1 MPSCFLPSGELD
13 TIAERT
19 SYAQLLAGI
28 HRAANLF
35 RSLGVGAQDAVALLA
50 PNIPATHAALWG
62 AQLAGRACPINYLL
76 QPEHIAAL
84 LQASG
89 AKLLVVLGPS
99 PELDVWSTACK
110 VLALHPL
117 PLLVLRA
124 PGGPVPAG
132 IDFAAALREQPDT
145 LQFTPVLAPDQ
156 VAACFHTG
164 GTTGAPKL
172 ALHTQGN
179 EAHTGWFAHAFY
191 GFDEHTV
198 EVNGFPLFHVAGTFV
213 YGLALLAIGATQVLP
228 TLTGMRN
235 AAFARNYWRHCERH
249 GVTAIACVP
258 TILAT
263 LANSPVDADI
273 ARIRVAY
280 TGGSPLPNELAT
292 QFEAHTGIPV
302 RNILGMT
309 ECAGLLT
316 IEPAAADR
324 VPGSTGLRLPYTDV
338 RVVPWRDGQ
347 AQLDARCATG
357 ETGVVVVR
365 GPHVSPGYSDPARD
379 AGMFEQGWLVSGD
392 LGHADAQGFVHVTG
406 RVQGRDHPRQPQ
418 HRSGPGRGSAA
429 RASGGGHGGRGRP
442 NPTAMRAKCRW
453 PSSPCGPASR
463 STRSCCWREV
473 APRVY
478 ERPAVPRRVTVLPA
492 LPMTAIGKLYKP
504 ALRLLAIETRL
515 HEAFAD
521 WDVPVQ
527 VRADD
532 RGGRLVAVL
541 TLACP
546 DSAERRRRVQQC
558 LGAMSVRV
566 ELAFAA

>member
-1 MPSCFLPSGELD
+1 MS
-13 TIAERT
+13 
-19 SYAQLLAGI
+19 
-28 HRAANLF
+28 RA
-35 RSLGVGAQDAVALLA
+35 R
-50 PNIPATHAALWG
+50 
-62 AQLAGRACPINYLL
+62 
-76 QPEHIAAL
+76 
-84 LQASG
+84 
-89 AKLLVVLGPS
+89 
-99 PELDVWSTACK
+99 
-110 VLALHPL
+110 
-117 PLLVLRA
+117 
-124 PGGPVPAG
+124 
-132 IDFAAALREQPDT
+132 
-145 LQFTPVLAPDQ
+145 
-156 VAACFHTG
+156 
-164 GTTGAPKL
+164 
-172 ALHTQGN
+172 
-179 EAHTGWFAHAFY
+179 
-191 GFDEHTV
+191 
-198 EVNGFPLFHVAGTFV
+198 FV
-213 YGLALLAIGATQVLP
+213 YGLALLAIGATQLLP

-249 GVTAIACVP
+249 GVTTIACVP

-263 LANSPVDADI
+263 LANTPVDADI

-347 AQLDARCATG
+347 AQLDTPCAAG

-365 GPHVSPGYSDPARD
+365 GPHVSPGYSDPARN
-379 AGMFEQGWLVSGD
+379 AGMFDAGWLVSGD
-392 LGHADAQGFVHVTG
+392 LGHADAQGHVHVTG
-406 RVQGRDHPRQPQ
+406 RSKDVII
-418 HRSGPGRGSAA
+418 RGSHNIDPGLVEEALLGHPAVAMAA
-429 RASGGGHGGRGRP
+429 VVAEPDSHAGEVPVAFVALRP
-442 NPTAMRAKCRW
+442 GQQVDPQLLLAQ
-453 PSSPCGPASR
+453 
-463 STRSCCWREV
+463 V

-478 ERPAVPRRVTVLPA
+478 ERPAVPKRVTVLPA

-515 HEAFAD
+515 REAFAD

-532 RGGRLVAVL
+532 RAGTLVAVL

-546 DSAERRRRVQQC
+546 DSTEHRRQVQQR
-558 LGAMSVRV
+558 LGAMSVRT
-566 ELAFAA
+566 ELVFGA